1 MSVDHRF
8 RRTSDVSSDDRAGP
22 AAPTG
27 AQATASES
35 RRLPRTRTG
44 TAWVG
49 ACVAAVGVLALIIF
63 IAQNVHSV
71 EVSFVTLHGRFPL
84 AVALLAAALAGS
96 VITLMLGSARIV
108 QLRRTARRFRRA
120 RAATSAGDDQPAG

>member
-1 MSVDHRF
+1 MSDVHRF
-8 RRTSDVSSDDRAGP
+8 RHTPDASSDDSDGP

-27 AQATASES
+27 AAASES
-35 RRLPRTRTG
+35 RTLPHTRAG
-44 TAWVG
+44 IAWVG
-49 ACVAAVGVLALIIF
+49 ACIAAVAVLVLIIF

-96 VITLMLGSARIV
+96 VITLVLGSTRIV
-108 QLRRTARRFRRA
+108 QLRRTARRYRRA
-120 RAATSAGDDQPAG
+120 QKTSAGDDQPAG